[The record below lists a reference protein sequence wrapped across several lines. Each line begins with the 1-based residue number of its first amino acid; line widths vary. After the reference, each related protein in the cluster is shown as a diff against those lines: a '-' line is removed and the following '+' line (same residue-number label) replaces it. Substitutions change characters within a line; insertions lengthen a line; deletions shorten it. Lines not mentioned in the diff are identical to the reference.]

1 MKILIIDDESKKV
14 GRIKK
19 VIREI
24 EGIHEENIKN
34 ALDLNQAKCIL
45 KSEYIDFIILDLN
58 IPEFIGDTCS
68 NEMAGLDFID
78 EILEIDHYIR
88 PRDILILTE
97 FEELIGKYRES
108 ENRIIFPI
116 VKFDESSSEWE
127 RIIRSRIEYFQICD
141 RNKLFDNAKYDY
153 DVAIIT
159 AVEVETKA
167 VKRLCDNWHTSYK
180 ETDPTV
186 YYFSEF
192 NRNDR
197 KIKVVTA
204 QQSEMGMAAASTL
217 TSKIMHHYKPKYI
230 IMVGIAAGVGKD
242 KNFGDIIVASEVWNY
257 SSGKYVAKSGTED
270 LLNFEPDPKS
280 LSLDP
285 MLSGKMSIDY
295 SNILFEIKNK
305 WHDDVSTELK
315 IIIGPLACGNAVV
328 ANEKIVQ
335 HLIQAHSRKTA
346 GLDMES
352 YGMFY
357 ATQNSYGIKATP
369 ICIKSICD
377 FADAKKGDG
386 FHSYSAYTSSQ
397 FAKYLIENTLQ
408 Y

>member
-24 EGIHEENIKN
+24 DGVHEEDIIN
-34 ALDLNQAKCIL
+34 ALDLNQAKGII
-45 KSEYIDFIILDLN
+45 KDEYIDFIILDLN

-68 NEMAGLDFID
+68 NETAGLDFID
-78 EILEIDHYIR
+78 EILEVDHYIR

-97 FEELIGKYRES
+97 FEELIGKCREKES
-108 ENRIIFPI
+108 RIVFQI
-116 VKFDESSSEWE
+116 VKFDATSSEWE
-127 RIIRSRIEYFQICD
+127 KIVRSRIQYFQIYD
-141 RNKLFDNAKYDY
+141 RNKLLDSEKHDY
-153 DVAIIT
+153 EVAIIT

-167 VKRLCDNWHTSYK
+167 VKRLNEKWDILYK
-180 ETDPTV
+180 ENDPTV
-186 YYFSEF
+186 YF
-192 NRNDR
+192 NTQFQKDGRI
-197 KIKVVTA
+197 IKVITA

-217 TSKIMHHYKPKYI
+217 ASKILQHFKPKYI
-230 IMVGIAAGVGKD
+230 IMVGIAAGIGKD
-242 KNFGDIIVASEVWNY
+242 KNFGDIIVASDVWNY
-257 SSGKYVAKSGTED
+257 SSGKYVAKSESDD
-270 LLNFEPDPKS
+270 LLSFEPDPKS

-285 MLSGKMSIDY
+285 MLRGKLSIDY
-295 SNILFEIKNK
+295 SQILFDIKSK
-305 WHDDVSTELK
+305 WQDDISTELK
-315 IIIGPLACGNAVV
+315 IIMGPLACGSAVV

-335 HLIQAHSRKTA
+335 QLIQAHSRKTV

-357 ATQNSYGIKATP
+357 TAQNSSGIKAIP

-377 FADAKKGDG
+377 FADSKKGDG
-386 FHSYSAYTSSQ
+386 FQNYSAYTSSQ
-397 FAKYLIENTLQ
+397 FAKYLIENILQ

>member
-24 EGIHEENIKN
+24 DGVHEEDIIN
-34 ALDLNQAKCIL
+34 ALDLNQAKGII
-45 KSEYIDFIILDLN
+45 KDEYIDFIILDLN

-68 NEMAGLDFID
+68 NETAGLDFID
-78 EILEIDHYIR
+78 EILEVDHYIR

-97 FEELIGKYRES
+97 FEELIGKCREKES
-108 ENRIIFPI
+108 RIVFQI
-116 VKFDESSSEWE
+116 VKFDATSSEWE
-127 RIIRSRIEYFQICD
+127 KIVRSRIQYFQIYD
-141 RNKLFDNAKYDY
+141 RNKLLDSEKHDY
-153 DVAIIT
+153 EVAIIT

-167 VKRLCDNWHTSYK
+167 VKRLNEKWDILYK
-180 ETDPTV
+180 ENDPTV
-186 YYFSEF
+186 YF
-192 NRNDR
+192 NTQFQKDGRI
-197 KIKVVTA
+197 IKVITA

-217 TSKIMHHYKPKYI
+217 ASKILQHFKPKYI
-230 IMVGIAAGVGKD
+230 IMVGIAAGIGKD
-242 KNFGDIIVASEVWNY
+242 KNFGDIIVASDVWNY
-257 SSGKYVAKSGTED
+257 SSGKYVAKNESDD
-270 LLNFEPDPKS
+270 LLSFEPDPKS

-285 MLSGKMSIDY
+285 MLRGKLSIDY
-295 SNILFEIKNK
+295 SQILFDIKSK
-305 WHDDVSTELK
+305 WQDDISTELK
-315 IIIGPLACGNAVV
+315 IIMGPLACGSAVV

-335 HLIQAHSRKTA
+335 QLIQAHSRKTV

-357 ATQNSYGIKATP
+357 TAQNSSGIKAIP

-377 FADAKKGDG
+377 FADSKKGDG
-386 FHSYSAYTSSQ
+386 FQNYSAYTSSQ
-397 FAKYLIENTLQ
+397 FAKYLIENILQ

>member
-24 EGIHEENIKN
+24 DGVHEEDIIN
-34 ALDLNQAKCIL
+34 ALDLNQAKGII
-45 KSEYIDFIILDLN
+45 KDEYIDFIILDLN

-68 NEMAGLDFID
+68 NETAGLDFID
-78 EILEIDHYIR
+78 EILEVDHYIR

-97 FEELIGKYRES
+97 FEELIGKCREKES
-108 ENRIIFPI
+108 RIVFQI
-116 VKFDESSSEWE
+116 VKFDATSSEWE
-127 RIIRSRIEYFQICD
+127 KIVRSRIQYFQIYD
-141 RNKLFDNAKYDY
+141 RNKLLDSEKHDY
-153 DVAIIT
+153 EVAIIT

-167 VKRLCDNWHTSYK
+167 VKRLNEKWDILYK
-180 ETDPTV
+180 ENDSTV
-186 YYFSEF
+186 YF
-192 NRNDR
+192 NTQFQKDGRI
-197 KIKVVTA
+197 IKVITA

-217 TSKIMHHYKPKYI
+217 ASKILQHFKPKYI
-230 IMVGIAAGVGKD
+230 IMVGIAAGIGKD
-242 KNFGDIIVASEVWNY
+242 KNFGDIIVASDVWNY
-257 SSGKYVAKSGTED
+257 SSGKYVAKNESDD
-270 LLNFEPDPKS
+270 LLSFEPDPKS

-285 MLSGKMSIDY
+285 MLRGKLSIDY
-295 SNILFEIKNK
+295 SQILFDIKSK
-305 WHDDVSTELK
+305 WQDDISTELK
-315 IIIGPLACGNAVV
+315 IIMGPLACGSAVV

-335 HLIQAHSRKTA
+335 QLIQAHSRKTV

-357 ATQNSYGIKATP
+357 TAQNSSGIKAIP

-377 FADAKKGDG
+377 FADSKKGDG
-386 FHSYSAYTSSQ
+386 FQNYSAYTSSQ
-397 FAKYLIENTLQ
+397 FAKYLIENILQ